1 MALACDD
8 QFAAWFGP
16 NAARTAR
23 KACNDQLGEVQTL
36 LELQGR
42 HVMASLVL
50 GLVQTLLELQ
60 GRHVMTSLVLGLVQ
74 TPLELQGRHV
84 MTSLLLGLVQTPLEL
99 QGRHVGGKNSC
110 ATAVLSAHG
119 TVKHSTK
126 NCKRDCFSTSALS

>member
-84 MTSLLLGLVQTPLEL
+84 MTSLLLGLVHAAGTARKAC
-99 QGRHVGGKNSC
+99 GRKEQLCNSSVIC
-110 ATAVLSAHG
+110 TWH
-119 TVKHSTK
+119 
-126 NCKRDCFSTSALS
+126 R

>member
-60 GRHVMTSLVLGLVQ
+60 GRHVMTSL
-74 TPLELQGRHV
+74 
-84 MTSLLLGLVQTPLEL
+84 LLGLVQTPLEL